1 VTEAKRRREADGRSS
16 RVPIPVGGT
25 IVAAARAAIRDPW
38 RILAVSI
45 VVSVVTVLLD
55 IVADDLVDKTNPPV
69 VFVTGLS
76 ATGAATFGDVF
87 LSGFLCRIVSDAVH
101 GTRASIRQVAAGLP
115 WCRLIRADL
124 LVALL
129 VIIGLA
135 ALIIPGLVVI
145 TLFAVAGPVIEIE
158 RRPVVSALRRS
169 AGLAR
174 QHFWTVALLG
184 TPPLPACGGPSARG
198 RGERYQRVTACLMS
212 DRLDIAVRTILASQ
226 WAKPSPL
233 AGGGGPR
240 TSSRMS
246 VQRAAP
252 GAWVPG
258 RAVVR
263 WIGCWQRRFPGAC
276 CLRG

>member
-1 VTEAKRRREADGRSS
+1 MAGTGPPADHPPPDS
-16 RVPIPVGGT
+16 
-25 IVAAARAAIRDPW
+25 ALRDPW
-38 RILAVSI
+38 RILAAAI
-45 VVSVVTVLLD
+45 VVSAVTALLD
-55 IVADDLVDKTNPPV
+55 IVADDLVDKTKLPL
-69 VFVTGLS
+69 VFVTSLS

-87 LSGFLCRIVSDAVH
+87 LSGFLCRIVSDGAY

-115 WCRLIRADL
+115 WRRLIGADL

-184 TPPLPACGGPSARG
+184 TLPLVLSYLLDWQVP
-198 RGERYQRVTACLMS
+198 
-212 DRLDIAVRTILASQ
+212 RLDRPGAILTFIAVRGIGEAVVQ
-226 WAKPSPL
+226 AA
-233 AGGGGPR
+233 AGLLLVELCYR
-240 TSSRMS
+240 LRAADL
-246 VQRAAP
+246 QRADA
-252 GAWVPG
+252 AS
-258 RAVVR
+258 AVS
-263 WIGCWQRRFPGAC
+263 GSPPA
-276 CLRG
+276 